1 MTSKN
6 KLPVLVRQSQ
16 PENLFTAEEVAL
28 RCGVQITFVERLYRL
43 GIVSRH
49 PDHEMYFEPDV
60 TIAIRKIIRLREDL
74 GVNEE
79 GAAVIMNLLD
89 RIEALERELR
99 SQGPSQGHPY

>member
-6 KLPVLVRQSQ
+6 ELPVLVRQSG

-28 RCGVQITFVERLYRL
+28 RCGVEVTYVERLYRL

-49 PDHEMYFEPDV
+49 PDHEMFFLPDV
-60 TIAIRKIIRLREDL
+60 TITIRKIIRLRADL

-89 RIEALERELR
+89 RIEALERELLSKR
-99 SQGPSQGHPY
+99 RTV

>member
-16 PENLFTAEEVAL
+16 PKNLFTAEEVAL
-28 RCGVQITFVERLYRL
+28 RCGVEVTYVDRLYRL

-49 PDHEMYFEPDV
+49 PDYEMYFLPDV
-60 TIAIRKIIRLREDL
+60 TITIRKIIRLRADL

-79 GAAVIMNLLD
+79 GAAVIIDLLD
-89 RIEALERELR
+89 RIETLERELR
-99 SQGPSQGHPY
+99 P

>member
-1 MTSKN
+1 MTTEKN
-6 KLPVLVRQSQ
+6 LPVLVRRSM

-28 RCGVQITFVERLYRL
+28 RCGVEVAYVERLYRL

-49 PDHEMYFEPDV
+49 PEHEMYFPPDV
-60 TIAIRKIIRLREDL
+60 TVTIRKIVRLRADL

-79 GAAVIMNLLD
+79 GAAVIMDLLE

-99 SQGPSQGHPY
+99 FRRRTR